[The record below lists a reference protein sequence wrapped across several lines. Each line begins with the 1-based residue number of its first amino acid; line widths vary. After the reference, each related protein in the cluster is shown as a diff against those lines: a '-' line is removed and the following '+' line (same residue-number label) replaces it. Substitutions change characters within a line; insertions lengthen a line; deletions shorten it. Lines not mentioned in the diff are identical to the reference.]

1 MPRVLLIDDDKPVRT
16 TITLA
21 LQKQGFEVVA
31 AESGRAGLREFENS
45 RFDLLI
51 VDIFMPDMDG
61 VKTIK
66 ALRQRNPQLP
76 VIAISGVLLRAS
88 ARTALDFF
96 PMLPD
101 LGGVTCLQKP
111 FRPSELLKI
120 VKNALGAP
128 LPA

>member
-21 LQKQGFEVVA
+21 LEKQGFEVVA

-45 RFDLLI
+45 NFDLLI

-120 VKNALGAP
+120 VNDALGAP